1 MLVAALLAAPAAHA
15 QSCGGASYNTDP
27 AAFAALNGSD
37 FQNVA
42 VNTQSRG
49 HTEASPYVFEGVA
62 YWPDFW
68 VTNSFCIPGMDSGV
82 CGGTNNYLGN
92 FWQTWMAPAT
102 PSDAFGFRWGTQG
115 SSATIT
121 VYTSD
126 GASYPFVINGQT
138 DFFGYCTGSAS
149 VTVTKILIESAD
161 GGIDDVVWGSLSGG
175 PPPFEVQPLQLL
187 AGFPTNLAAA
197 GAQPGETVWFLG
209 SLATGAG
216 PCPALLGGQCL
227 DLLQPQVLGSA
238 VADANGSA
246 VLQVLV
252 PAGISGQTAYVQAA
266 IRRGA
271 GGVDSVVAPVR
282 SAVVF

>member
-1 MLVAALLAAPAAHA
+1 MLVAILLAASSAHA
-15 QSCGGASYNTDP
+15 QSCGGATYNTD
-27 AAFAALNGSD
+27 AALFAGLAGSD
-37 FQNVA
+37 FQNLA
-42 VNTQSRG
+42 VGTQSRG

-92 FWQTWMAPAT
+92 FWQTWLAPTAA
-102 PSDAFGFRWGTQG
+102 SDAFGFRWGTQG

-121 VYTSD
+121 VHTSD
-126 GASYPFVINGQT
+126 GASYPFVVNGQT
-138 DFFGYCTGSAS
+138 GFFGYCTGNAS
-149 VTVTKILIESAD
+149 VSVTKVLIESAD
-161 GGIDDVVWGSLSGG
+161 GGIDDVVWGSLAGG
-175 PPPFEVQPLQLL
+175 PAFEVQPMQLL
-187 AGFPTNLAAA
+187 ADFPTNLAAA

-209 SLATGAG
+209 SLASGAG

-227 DLLQPQVLGSA
+227 DLLQPQILGSA
-238 VADANGSA
+238 VADATGSA
-246 VLQVLV
+246 VLQVRV
-252 PAGISGQTAYVQAA
+252 PAGIGGRTAYVQAA

-271 GGVDSVVAPVR
+271 GGVDSVVTPLA

>member
-1 MLVAALLAAPAAHA
+1 MIVAALLASSSAHA
-15 QSCGGASYNTDP
+15 QSCGGATYNTDP
-27 AAFAALNGSD
+27 APFASLAGSD

-42 VNTQSRG
+42 VGTQSQG
-49 HTEASPYVFEGVA
+49 HTEANPYVFEGVA

-68 VTNSFCIPGMDSGV
+68 VTNSFCIPGMDTAG

-92 FWQTWMAPAT
+92 FWQTWLAPTAT
-102 PSDAFGFRWGTQG
+102 SDAFGFRWGTQG

-138 DFFGYCTGSAS
+138 DFFGYCTGSPS
-149 VTVTKILIESAD
+149 ITVSKVLIESAD
-161 GGIDDVVWGSLSGG
+161 GGVDDVVWGSLSGG
-175 PPPFEVQPLQLL
+175 PAFEVQPMQLL
-187 AGFPTNLAAA
+187 AGSPTNLAAA

-209 SLATGAG
+209 SLSSGAG

-227 DLLQPQVLGSA
+227 DLVQPQLLGSA
-238 VADANGSA
+238 VADASGGA
-246 VLQVLV
+246 VLNVGV
-252 PAGISGQTAYVQAA
+252 PAGISGRTVYVQAA
-266 IRRGA
+266 IRRGVN
-271 GGVDSVVAPVR
+271 GVDSVVTPLA